1 MLGGGNFISQN
12 KVLPGTYIN
21 FVSAAKASVNISE
34 RGIAAIAMELDW
46 GEDEKIIKLT
56 ADEFVKNSLKLLGYD
71 YDNEKLKGLRDLF
84 KNATTLYLYKLNKG
98 TKASNTYATAKCSG
112 IRGNNIKIIIQTNVD
127 EDSKFDVITMVDDKK
142 VDTQTVATASELMDN
157 DYIEFKK
164 ESTLQATAGT
174 ALTGGANGETVTG
187 ENHQTFLN
195 KLESYTFN
203 ALGCT
208 SKDTSI
214 SNLYV
219 AFTKRMRNE
228 MGVKFQTVVYN
239 NQANDEGIV
248 NLKNATEEDETALIY
263 YTTGIIAGC
272 AINKSNTN
280 SVYDGEYT
288 VKADYTQSEL
298 ETAILNG
305 EFVYHKVGEEI
316 RVLEDINSLKDT
328 TSEKGE
334 EFKSNQTIRVLDQV
348 ATDTAVIFNTKYLG
362 KIQNNESG
370 RVSLWNDI
378 VTLYKEYA
386 TLQAIENFE
395 SEDIEIAQGNDKKSV
410 VVNGSIQ
417 PVNCMEKLYMT
428 IIVN

>member
-21 FVSAAKASVNISE
+21 FVSAAKASVNMSE

-112 IRGNNIKIIIQTNVD
+112 LRGNNIKIVIQTNVD

-142 VDTQTVATASELMDN
+142 VDTQTVATASELIDN

-174 ALTGGANGETVTG
+174 ALTGGSNGEAVTG

-228 MGVKFQTVVYN
+228 MGIKFQTVVYN

-248 NLKNATEEDETALIY
+248 NLKNATEEEETALIY

-280 SVYDGEYT
+280 SVYGGEYT

-328 TSEKGE
+328 TNEKGE

-428 IIVN
+428 IVVN

>member
-21 FVSAAKASVNISE
+21 FVSAAKATVNMSE

-56 ADEFVKNSLKLLGYD
+56 ADEFIKNSLKILGYD
-71 YDNEKLKGLRDLF
+71 YDNDKLKGLRDLF
-84 KNATTLYLYKLNKG
+84 KNATTVYLYKLNKG

-112 IRGNNIKIIIQTNVD
+112 TRGNNIKVIIQANVD
-127 EDSKFDVITMVDDKK
+127 EESKYDVITMIDDKK
-142 VDTQTVATASELMDN
+142 VDTQTVATASELIDN
-157 DYIEFKK
+157 DYLEFNK
-164 ESTLQATAGT
+164 EATLQATAGT
-174 ALTGGANGETVTG
+174 ALTSGANGESVTG

-280 SVYDGEYT
+280 SVYGGEYT

-298 ETAILNG
+298 EAAILNG

-428 IIVN
+428 IVVN

>member
-21 FVSAAKASVNISE
+21 FVSAAKASVNMSE

-298 ETAILNG
+298 EAAILNG

-428 IIVN
+428 IVVN

>member
-21 FVSAAKASVNISE
+21 FVSAAKASVNMSE

-348 ATDTAVIFNTKYLG
+348 ATDTAIIFNTKYLG
-362 KIQNNESG
+362 KIQNNEAG

-386 TLQAIENFE
+386 TLQAIENFA

-428 IIVN
+428 IVVN

>member
-21 FVSAAKASVNISE
+21 FVSAAKASVNMSE

-112 IRGNNIKIIIQTNVD
+112 LRGNNIKIVIQTNVD
-127 EDSKFDVITMVDDKK
+127 EDSKFDVITMLDDKK
-142 VDTQTVATASELMDN
+142 VDTQTVTTASELIDN
-157 DYIEFKK
+157 DYLEFNK

-348 ATDTAVIFNTKYLG
+348 ATDTAIIFNTKYLG
-362 KIQNNESG
+362 KIQNNEAG

-386 TLQAIENFE
+386 TLQAIENFA

-428 IIVN
+428 IVVN

>member
-21 FVSAAKASVNISE
+21 FVSAAKASVNMSE

-248 NLKNATEEDETALIY
+248 NLKNATEENETALIY

-428 IIVN
+428 IVVN

>member
-21 FVSAAKASVNISE
+21 FVSAAKATVNMSE

-56 ADEFVKNSLKLLGYD
+56 ADDFVKNSLKILGYD

-84 KNATTLYLYKLNKG
+84 KNATTVYLYKLNKG

-112 IRGNNIKIIIQTNVD
+112 IRGNDIKVVIQTNVD
-127 EDSKFDVITMVDDKK
+127 EESKFDVITMIDDKK
-142 VDTQTVATASELMDN
+142 VDTQTVTTASELIDN
-157 DYIEFKK
+157 DYLEFNK
-164 ESTLQATAGT
+164 EATLQATVGT
-174 ALTGGANGETVTG
+174 PLTSGANGEAVTG

-208 SKDTSI
+208 AKDTSI

-219 AFTKRMRNE
+219 TFTKRMRNE

-248 NLKNATEEDETALIY
+248 NLTNAAEEDETALIY

-370 RVSLWNDI
+370 RISLWNDI

-428 IIVN
+428 IVVN

>member
-21 FVSAAKASVNISE
+21 FVSAAKATVNMSE

-56 ADEFVKNSLKLLGYD
+56 TDEFVKNSLKILGYD

-84 KNATTLYLYKLNKG
+84 KNATTVYLYKLNKG

-112 IRGNNIKIIIQTNVD
+112 TRGNNIKVIIQANVD
-127 EDSKFDVITMVDDKK
+127 EESKYDVTTMIDDKK
-142 VDTQTVATASELMDN
+142 VDTQTVATASELIDN
-157 DYIEFKK
+157 DYLEFKK
-164 ESTLQATAGT
+164 EATLQVTAGT
-174 ALTGGANGETVTG
+174 ALTSGANGEAVTG

-248 NLKNATEEDETALIY
+248 NLKNATEEEETALIY

-280 SVYDGEYT
+280 SVYGGEYT

-328 TSEKGE
+328 TNEKGE

-428 IIVN
+428 IVVN

>member
-21 FVSAAKASVNISE
+21 FVSAAKATLNMSE

-56 ADEFVKNSLKLLGYD
+56 TDEFVKNSLKILGYD

-84 KNATTLYLYKLNKG
+84 KNATTVYLYKLNKG

-112 IRGNNIKIIIQTNVD
+112 TRGNNIKVIIQANVD
-127 EDSKFDVITMVDDKK
+127 EESKYDVTTMIDDKK
-142 VDTQTVATASELMDN
+142 VDTQTVATASELIDN
-157 DYIEFKK
+157 DYLEFNK
-164 ESTLQATAGT
+164 EATLQATAGT
-174 ALTGGANGETVTG
+174 ALTSGANGEAVTG

-288 VKADYTQSEL
+288 IKADYTQSEL

-428 IIVN
+428 IVVN

>member
-21 FVSAAKASVNISE
+21 FVSAAKASVNMSE

-56 ADEFVKNSLKLLGYD
+56 ADEFIKNSLKILGYD
-71 YDNEKLKGLRDLF
+71 YDNDKLKGLRDLF
-84 KNATTLYLYKLNKG
+84 KNATTVYLYKLNKG

-112 IRGNNIKIIIQTNVD
+112 TRGNNIKVIIQANVD
-127 EDSKFDVITMVDDKK
+127 EESKYDVTTMIDDKK
-142 VDTQTVATASELMDN
+142 VDTQTVATASELIDN
-157 DYIEFKK
+157 DYLEFKK
-164 ESTLQATAGT
+164 EATLQVTAGT

-305 EFVYHKVGEEI
+305 KFVYHKVGEEI

-348 ATDTAVIFNTKYLG
+348 ATDTAIIFNTKYLG
-362 KIQNNESG
+362 KIQNNEAG

-386 TLQAIENFE
+386 TLQAIENFA

>member
-21 FVSAAKASVNISE
+21 FVSAAKASVNMSE

-112 IRGNNIKIIIQTNVD
+112 LRGNNIKIVIQTNVD

-142 VDTQTVATASELMDN
+142 VDTQTVATASELIDN

-174 ALTGGANGETVTG
+174 ALTGGANGETATG

-203 ALGCT
+203 ALGCI

-248 NLKNATEEDETALIY
+248 NLKNATEKGETALIY

-348 ATDTAVIFNTKYLG
+348 ATDTAIIFNTKYLG
-362 KIQNNESG
+362 KIQNNEAG

-386 TLQAIENFE
+386 TLQAIENFA

-417 PVNCMEKLYMT
+417 PANCMEKLYMT
-428 IIVN
+428 IVVN

>member
-21 FVSAAKASVNISE
+21 FVSAAKASVNMSE

-112 IRGNNIKIIIQTNVD
+112 LRGNNIKIVIQTNVD

-142 VDTQTVATASELMDN
+142 VDTQTVATASELIDN

-174 ALTGGANGETVTG
+174 ALTGGANGETATG

-203 ALGCT
+203 ALGCI

-348 ATDTAVIFNTKYLG
+348 ATDTAIIFNTKYLG
-362 KIQNNESG
+362 KIQNNEAG

-386 TLQAIENFE
+386 TLQAIENFA

-428 IIVN
+428 IVVN

>member
-21 FVSAAKASVNISE
+21 FVSAAKASVNMSE

-112 IRGNNIKIIIQTNVD
+112 LRGNNIKIVIQTNVD

-142 VDTQTVATASELMDN
+142 VDTQTVATASELIDN

-174 ALTGGANGETVTG
+174 ALTGGANGETATG

-203 ALGCT
+203 ALGCI

-316 RVLEDINSLKDT
+316 RALEDINSLKDT

-348 ATDTAVIFNTKYLG
+348 ATDTAIIFNTKYLG
-362 KIQNNESG
+362 KIQNNEAG

-386 TLQAIENFE
+386 TLQAIENFA

-428 IIVN
+428 IVVN

>member
-21 FVSAAKASVNISE
+21 FVSAAKASVNMSE

-112 IRGNNIKIIIQTNVD
+112 LRGNNIKIVIQTNVD

-142 VDTQTVATASELMDN
+142 VDTQTVATASELIDN

-174 ALTGGANGETVTG
+174 ALTGGANGETATG

-203 ALGCT
+203 ALGCI

-348 ATDTAVIFNTKYLG
+348 ATDTAIIFNTKYLG
-362 KIQNNESG
+362 KIQNNEAG

-386 TLQAIENFE
+386 TLQAIENFA

-417 PVNCMEKLYMT
+417 PANCMEKLYMT
-428 IIVN
+428 IVVN

>member
-21 FVSAAKASVNISE
+21 FVSAAKATVNMSE

-56 ADEFVKNSLKLLGYD
+56 ADEFIKNSLKILGYD
-71 YDNEKLKGLRDLF
+71 YDNDKLKGLRDLF
-84 KNATTLYLYKLNKG
+84 KNATTVYLYKLNKG

-112 IRGNNIKIIIQTNVD
+112 LRGNNIKIVIQTNVD

-142 VDTQTVATASELMDN
+142 VDTQTVTTASELIDN

-174 ALTGGANGETVTG
+174 ALTGGANGETATG

-248 NLKNATEEDETALIY
+248 NLKNATEEEETALIY

-280 SVYDGEYT
+280 SVYGGEYT

-298 ETAILNG
+298 EAAILNG

-428 IIVN
+428 IVVN

>member
-21 FVSAAKASVNISE
+21 FVSAAKATVNMSE

-56 ADEFVKNSLKLLGYD
+56 TDEFVKNSLKILGYD

-84 KNATTLYLYKLNKG
+84 KNATTVYLYKLNKG

-112 IRGNNIKIIIQTNVD
+112 TRGNNIKVIIQANVD
-127 EDSKFDVITMVDDKK
+127 EESKYDVTTMIDDKK
-142 VDTQTVATASELMDN
+142 VDTQTVATASELIDN
-157 DYIEFKK
+157 DYLEFKK
-164 ESTLQATAGT
+164 EATLQVTAGT
-174 ALTGGANGETVTG
+174 ALTSGANGEAVTG

-248 NLKNATEEDETALIY
+248 NLKNATEEEETALIY

-280 SVYDGEYT
+280 SVYYGEYT

-298 ETAILNG
+298 EAAILNG

-328 TSEKGE
+328 TGEKGE

-410 VVNGSIQ
+410 VVNGAIQ

-428 IIVN
+428 IVVN

>member
-21 FVSAAKASVNISE
+21 FVSAAKASVNMSE

-56 ADEFVKNSLKLLGYD
+56 ADEFIKNSLKILGYD
-71 YDNEKLKGLRDLF
+71 YDNDKLKGLRDLF
-84 KNATTLYLYKLNKG
+84 KNATTVYLYKLNKG

-112 IRGNNIKIIIQTNVD
+112 TRGNNIKVIIQANVD
-127 EDSKFDVITMVDDKK
+127 EESKYDVTTMIDDKK
-142 VDTQTVATASELMDN
+142 VDTQTVATASELIDN
-157 DYIEFKK
+157 DYLEFKK
-164 ESTLQATAGT
+164 EATLQVTAGT

-305 EFVYHKVGEEI
+305 KFVYHKVGEEI

-428 IIVN
+428 IVVN

>member
-21 FVSAAKASVNISE
+21 FVSAAKATVNMSE

-56 ADEFVKNSLKLLGYD
+56 ADEFIKNSLKILGYD
-71 YDNEKLKGLRDLF
+71 YDNDKLKGLRDLF
-84 KNATTLYLYKLNKG
+84 KNATTVYLYKLNKG

-112 IRGNNIKIIIQTNVD
+112 TRGNNIKVIIQANVD
-127 EDSKFDVITMVDDKK
+127 EESKYDVTTMIDDKK
-142 VDTQTVATASELMDN
+142 VDTQTVATASELIDN
-157 DYIEFKK
+157 DYLEFKK
-164 ESTLQATAGT
+164 EATLQVTAGT
-174 ALTGGANGETVTG
+174 ALTSGANGEAATG

-248 NLKNATEEDETALIY
+248 NLKNATEEEETALIY

-280 SVYDGEYT
+280 SVYYGEYT

-298 ETAILNG
+298 EAAILNG

-328 TSEKGE
+328 TGEKGE

-428 IIVN
+428 IVVN